1 MATAPAR
8 VRLLARDVMTSPVIT
23 VTPDTSVKEI
33 AQLLLTHHI
42 SGVPVVSPEGKLVGI
57 VTEADLLH
65 KERPEVEEGGLL
77 RLFRRGQLAEAERKA
92 EGLVARD
99 VMTSPV
105 VTVTEE
111 VPLREVAALMARR
124 QINRVPVVR
133 GDQVVGIVSRAD
145 VLRALAR
152 ADDEIKEAVRR
163 ALLEELWIDPSDL
176 RIDVQEGVVT
186 LEGEVERRSDKEL
199 AERWVAT
206 VDGVVR
212 VESRL
217 TYRFDD
223 RQARMDTWPGDPW
236 RNVPR

>member
-1 MATAPAR
+1 MATAPTR
-8 VRLLARDVMTSPVIT
+8 VRLLARDVMTTPVIT
-23 VTPDTSVKEI
+23 VAPDTPVKEI

-42 SGVPVVSPEGKLVGI
+42 SGVPVVSPEGKLVGV
-57 VTEADLLH
+57 VTEADLLY
-65 KERPEVEEGGLL
+65 KERPEVEEAGLL

-99 VMTSPV
+99 VMSSPV

-111 VPLREVAALMARR
+111 TPLREVAALMARR

-145 VLRALAR
+145 VLRALVR

-163 ALLEELWIDPSDL
+163 ALLEELWIDPSGL
-176 RIDVQEGVVT
+176 RIEVQEGVVT

-206 VDGVVR
+206 IDGVVR

-223 RQARMDTWPGDPW
+223 RQARMETWPGDPW

>member
-1 MATAPAR
+1 MATGPQI
-8 VRLLARDVMTSPVIT
+8 RLVARDVMTSPVVT
-23 VTPDTSVKEI
+23 VGPETPVKEI

-42 SGVPVVSPEGKLVGI
+42 SGVPVVSDGKLVGI
-57 VTEADLLH
+57 VTEADLLY
-65 KERPEVEEGGLL
+65 KERPDLEEGGLL

-105 VTVTEE
+105 VTVTEDT
-111 VPLREVAALMARR
+111 PLREVAALMARR

-145 VLRALAR
+145 VLRALVR
-152 ADDEIKEAVRR
+152 PDEEVEAAVRR
-163 ALLEELWIDPSDL
+163 ALLEELWIDPSHL
-176 RIDVQEGVVT
+176 RVQVQEGVVT

-199 AERWVAT
+199 AERWVET

-223 RQARMDTWPGDPW
+223 RQARLDTWPGDPW